1 MWDLNSTRLKELL
14 TDLDEEAYFALGASE
29 EKMPLV
35 IAGGSAFILHEVT
48 NRPVTHDVDILNA
61 DSRLKGIIRN
71 YPELNGDIAAFC
83 DAIPYNYENRLV
95 ALDIVTR
102 AIGYYVPSLE
112 DLAVMKLYAWRPND
126 IADLTNPSFLQQI
139 DWDMLEHLVFNDHEA
154 KASCLSERRYLEM
167 VATYRQYARTWRAR
181 R

>member
-1 MWDLNSTRLKELL
+1 
-14 TDLDEEAYFALGASE
+14 
-29 EKMPLV
+29 MPLV

-83 DAIPYNYENRLV
+83 DAIPYNYEDRLV

-126 IADLTNPSFLQQI
+126 IADLTNPLFLQQI
-139 DWDMLEHLVFNDHEA
+139 DWDMLEHLVFDDHEA